1 MGEACSTYG
10 ERRGVY
16 RVIVG
21 KPEGKKPIGIT
32 RRKWDDN
39 IKLDLQEIGCGTWTG
54 LIWLRIRTDGGH
66 L

>member
-1 MGEACSTYG
+1 MGETYSTWG

-16 RVIVG
+16 RFVVG
-21 KPEGKKPIGIT
+21 TPDGKTPLAIP

-39 IKLDLQEIGCGTWTG
+39 IKLDLQEIECGTRTI
-54 LIWLRIRTDGGH
+54 LICLRIRTDGGH

>member
-21 KPEGKKPIGIT
+21 KPEGKTQLGMP
-32 RRKWDDN
+32 RSKWDDN
-39 IKLDLQEIGCGTWTG
+39 LDLQEMSYGTWTR
-54 LIWLRIRTDGGH
+54 LICRRIRMDGGH